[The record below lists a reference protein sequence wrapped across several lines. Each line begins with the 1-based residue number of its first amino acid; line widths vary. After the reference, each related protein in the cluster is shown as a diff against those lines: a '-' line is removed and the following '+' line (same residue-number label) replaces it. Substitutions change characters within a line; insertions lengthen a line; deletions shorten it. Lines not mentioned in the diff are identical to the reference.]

1 MEAEIYFISSSLFA
15 NIEMSAEKA
24 DPDQEEN
31 QCIHFH
37 ESFVLHR
44 LGTRNLYKLWQKFLK
59 HFHES
64 FVLHCLGT
72 RNLYKL
78 WKKFLKHFHGSI
90 ISHDNAEKQFT
101 LRLFY
106 RIAVKDD
113 WAETKRP
120 SSSNFSPVFP
130 TYFCWVGISCFSP
143 TFSRGEAEKKGE
155 RF

>member
-37 ESFVLHR
+37 ESFVLHC

-78 WKKFLKHFHGSI
+78 WQKFWKNFHESI
-90 ISHDNAEKQFT
+90 IYHDWTDIFPRKTITASIHST
-101 LRLFY
+101 IL
-106 RIAVKDD
+106 IV
-113 WAETKRP
+113 TKATVNRGQWLYFWKYKA
-120 SSSNFSPVFP
+120 SS
-130 TYFCWVGISCFSP
+130 
-143 TFSRGEAEKKGE
+143 
-155 RF
+155 